1 MKKINTIIR
10 RFWWT
15 GVQEEQETSPIA
27 YRSWDDICKPTV
39 QGGLGIRDMET
50 VNKSLIIHSAW
61 NIANNKNP
69 FLTTILK
76 AKYFPSNS
84 FWTAPNRGPRSIFW
98 SSVMQVRQHILS
110 NATYQLHAGNSSIW
124 SSPWSPIWSNIYD
137 HLLTPVVTNPLPAK
151 VSDLWIHGTN
161 NWDHLLLSTTFTE
174 QAVQIIEAIP
184 VVNSD
189 QDDILRWSPASNG
202 QCTTKA
208 AYSYLANQEVHQL
221 PSQGSRSISHDANLI
236 LQKVWK
242 YKSIPPILKTFAWR
256 LIRRAV
262 ATGKE
267 QEDSPIILIKI
278 VLIVG
283 LLKMIFIF
291 SSTVISLD
299 RFGPRRHRLYQLT

>member
-1 MKKINTIIR
+1 
-10 RFWWT
+10 
-15 GVQEEQETSPIA
+15 
-27 YRSWDDICKPTV
+27 
-39 QGGLGIRDMET
+39 
-50 VNKSLIIHSAW
+50 
-61 NIANNKNP
+61 
-69 FLTTILK
+69 
-76 AKYFPSNS
+76 
-84 FWTAPNRGPRSIFW
+84 
-98 SSVMQVRQHILS
+98 
-110 NATYQLHAGNSSIW
+110 
-124 SSPWSPIWSNIYD
+124 
-137 HLLTPVVTNPLPAK
+137 VVTNPLPAK

-174 QAVQIIEAIP
+174 QAVQIIEGTP

-189 QDDILRWSPASNG
+189 HDDILRWSPASNG

-242 YKSIPPILKTFAWR
+242 YKSIPPILRTFAWR

-262 ATGKE
+262 ATVERAGRFSNHIDK
-267 QEDSPIILIKI
+267 KI